1 LSDSRF
7 EVEVKIPLEETEQI
21 KGTLFEIGGR
31 MLNTETQIDA
41 YFDHPCRSF
50 PETDEA
56 IRIRSR
62 QPHPNQ
68 NKVILNESR
77 PLNEMTYKGPKVD
90 PLSKT
95 RLELSVGLDD
105 SREAGLILTQLGFK
119 AVAEITK
126 IRSFY
131 AVRDITISIDDVVD
145 VGMFL
150 ELERV
155 VYAENEVAD
164 ARNEIFEVIRELGLN
179 PEESIRTSYLELYL
193 EKKSL

>member
-1 LSDSRF
+1 MSESRF
-7 EVEVKIPLEETEQI
+7 EVEVKITLEESERLEAALL
-21 KGTLFEIGGR
+21 KIGAR
-31 MLNTETQIDA
+31 KLNTETQVDA

-62 QPHPNQ
+62 QPHTDDRQ
-68 NKVILNESR
+68 LVTDDR

-95 RLELSVGLDD
+95 RVELSVGLDD

-119 AVAEITK
+119 TIAKVTK

-131 AVRDITISIDDVVD
+131 VVREITISIDDVID
-145 VGMFL
+145 VGKFL

-155 VYAENEVAD
+155 VEHEDQIAS
-164 ARNEIFEVIRELGLN
+164 AREDIFDVVRELGLN
-179 PEESIRTSYLELYL
+179 PEESIRDSYLEMYL
-193 EKKSL
+193 GKNPI

>member
-1 LSDSRF
+1 MSERRF
-7 EVEVKIPLEETEQI
+7 EVEVKIPLEETERL
-21 KGTLFEIGGR
+21 GVALLEIGANK
-31 MLNTETQIDA
+31 LNTETQVDA
-41 YFDHPCRSF
+41 YYDHPCRSF

-62 QPHPNQ
+62 QPHPDHHR
-68 NKVILNESR
+68 VITDDR

-95 RLELSVGLDD
+95 RVELSVGLDD

-119 AVAEITK
+119 AVAEVTK

-131 AVRDITISIDDVVD
+131 SIRDITVSIDDVVD

-155 VYAENEVAD
+155 VEHEDHIAS
-164 ARNEIFEVIRELGLN
+164 AREDIFEVVRRLGFN
-179 PEESIRTSYLELYL
+179 PEESIRDSYLEMYL
-193 EKKSL
+193 GRNPP

>member
-1 LSDSRF
+1 MSVSRF
-7 EVEVKIPLEETEQI
+7 EVEVKIPLEETERL
-21 KGTLFEIGGR
+21 GAALLEIGAR
-31 MLNTETQIDA
+31 KLSTETQVDA

-62 QPHPNQ
+62 QPHTDDRQ
-68 NKVILNESR
+68 LVTDDR

-95 RLELSVGLDD
+95 RVELSVGLDD

-119 AVAEITK
+119 TIAKVTK

-131 AVRDITISIDDVVD
+131 VVREITISIDDVID
-145 VGMFL
+145 VGKFL

-155 VYAENEVAD
+155 VEHEDQIAS
-164 ARNEIFEVIRELGLN
+164 AREDIFDVVRELGLN
-179 PEESIRTSYLELYL
+179 PEESIRDSYLEMYL
-193 EKKSL
+193 GKNPI